1 MKLGKNLLIS
11 YARLCRADKKMQ
23 GSTETK
29 RAVIG
34 FIISLLAGL
43 LVLIQGIV
51 RLVRAEWALDFGF
64 GEIPRR
70 LFGETFLTT
79 RGIFAVVFGIMVLL
93 GAFLIYRPG
102 KENGRRHTCSRILCN
117 EHHRRR
123 RLPCGIRSRSDRR
136 SPWISQEIDRRLFP
150 VSIFV
155 LFENA

>member
-1 MKLGKNLLIS
+1 
-11 YARLCRADKKMQ
+11 MQ

-43 LVLIQGIV
+43 LILIQGIV

-79 RGIFAVVFGIMVLL
+79 RGIFAVVFGIVVLV
-93 GAFLIYRPG
+93 GAFLMYRPG
-102 KENGRRHTCSRILCN
+102 KEMAG
-117 EHHRRR
+117 
-123 RLPCGIRSRSDRR
+123 GIIVLVFSA
-136 SPWISQEIDRRLFP
+136 
-150 VSIFV
+150 VSIIAGGGFLVGFV
-155 LFENA
+155 LGVVCGVLGLVKK

>member
-1 MKLGKNLLIS
+1 M
-11 YARLCRADKKMQ
+11 R

-43 LVLIQGIV
+43 LILIQGIV

-70 LFGETFLTT
+70 FFGETFLTT
-79 RGIFAVVFGIMVLL
+79 RGIFAVVFGIIVLL

-102 KENGRRHTCSRILCN
+102 KEMAGGILV
-117 EHHRRR
+117 
-123 RLPCGIRSRSDRR
+123 LVFSA
-136 SPWISQEIDRRLFP
+136 
-150 VSIFV
+150 VSIIAGGGFLVGFV
-155 LFENA
+155 LGVIGGVFGLVKK

>member
-1 MKLGKNLLIS
+1 MKLEKNPLIP

-43 LVLIQGIV
+43 LILIQGIV

-79 RGIFAVVFGIMVLL
+79 RGIFAVVFGIVVLV
-93 GAFLIYRPG
+93 GAFLMYRPG
-102 KENGRRHTCSRILCN
+102 KEMAG
-117 EHHRRR
+117 
-123 RLPCGIRSRSDRR
+123 GIIVLVFSA
-136 SPWISQEIDRRLFP
+136 
-150 VSIFV
+150 VSIIAGGGFFVGFV
-155 LFENA
+155 LGVVCGVLGLVKK